1 MLLYLLLLSS
11 FYTQECGAAKLGQ
24 SSLRASREKKIDSKN
39 FLVAQRAFVSNRRT
53 ASRTALYYVIY
64 MEDGSYFPLLLD
76 HEIRCFFFFL
86 FVVVVVVVAA
96 LIVFQPDS

>member
-1 MLLYLLLLSS
+1 
-11 FYTQECGAAKLGQ
+11 
-24 SSLRASREKKIDSKN
+24 
-39 FLVAQRAFVSNRRT
+39 
-53 ASRTALYYVIY
+53 

-86 FVVVVVVVAA
+86 FVVVVVAA